1 MRNIIKRDSG
11 RYQVNFYYQKR
22 RYTKSFTNFDM
33 AKVWL
38 KETKA
43 KLQLNQFVS
52 TPKNYPL
59 FSEVIERY
67 KLQAKRKRGYEVY
80 EKYILES
87 LKKEFSNLPIN
98 KITTS
103 ILAEYRDRKLETVK
117 EATVKRHFNIIRHI
131 FNTAI
136 NEWEINFE
144 NPFTNRKLKLKDSP
158 DRERR
163 ITDSELNLLLRGN
176 KTPYRMRLI
185 IELAIET
192 SLRRQEILGIQR
204 ENIKG
209 NELYIP
215 PHNDKLGLGKTI
227 PLSSRAISIL
237 EEAELPFYNNN
248 KHSFNSAWQRLVKTY
263 NIKNLQFRD
272 TRHEAISRFFEDK
285 RLNVPEVQLCS
296 GHKNPRIL
304 LKVYTNLNRKKV
316 AEKLS

>member
-1 MRNIIKRDSG
+1 
-11 RYQVNFYYQKR
+11 
-22 RYTKSFTNFDM
+22 M
-33 AKVWL
+33 AKMWL

-67 KLQAKRKRGYEVY
+67 KLQAKRKKGYETY
-80 EKYILES
+80 EKYILNS
-87 LKKEFSNLPIN
+87 LQTMELSKLPID

-103 ILAEYRDRKLETVK
+103 TLAEYRDYKLETVK

-136 NEWEINFE
+136 DEWELKIT
-144 NPFTNRKLKLKDSP
+144 NPFNNRKLKLKDSP

-163 ITDSELNLLLRGN
+163 ISDSELNLLLRGN

-192 SLRRQEILGIQR
+192 SLRRQEILGIKR
-204 ENIKG
+204 EHIKG
-209 NELYIP
+209 NELFIP
-215 PHNDKLGLGKTI
+215 PENEKLGLGKTI

-237 EEAELPFYNNN
+237 EETELPFGYN

-296 GHKNPRIL
+296 GHKNPRVL